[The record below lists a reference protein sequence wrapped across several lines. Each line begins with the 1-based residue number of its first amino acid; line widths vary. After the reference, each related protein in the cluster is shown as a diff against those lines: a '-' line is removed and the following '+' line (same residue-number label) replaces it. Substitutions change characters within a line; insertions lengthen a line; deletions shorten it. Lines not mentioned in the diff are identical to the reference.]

1 MQTNTAY
8 LFTTFTFLPLIRVWL
23 GRISN
28 EPQIQL
34 ASDCK
39 HLLERK
45 ETNGAVSFNRHI
57 SLGNHSFHQIF
68 KDGKECKMF
77 FQIENSQ
84 LCKLRWEGSE
94 SLKMA
99 KWNLFKSEVSTSEIG
114 FRTGNLLHLHS
125 DAIVKWWWQVIFR
138 RRLQSRILMP
148 FPLLSGS
155 IGRLPM
161 DFKLSTS
168 WRPKFEEKKNS
179 AVFEENFLLRRKFL
193 VREKLCPE
201 KFSTHKT
208 FKAV

>member
-8 LFTTFTFLPLIRVWL
+8 LFTTSTFLPLIRVWL

-84 LCKLRWEGSE
+84 LCKLR
-94 SLKMA
+94 
-99 KWNLFKSEVSTSEIG
+99 
-114 FRTGNLLHLHS
+114 
-125 DAIVKWWWQVIFR
+125 
-138 RRLQSRILMP
+138 
-148 FPLLSGS
+148 
-155 IGRLPM
+155 
-161 DFKLSTS
+161 
-168 WRPKFEEKKNS
+168 
-179 AVFEENFLLRRKFL
+179 
-193 VREKLCPE
+193 
-201 KFSTHKT
+201 
-208 FKAV
+208 